1 MEAIMKR
8 TFLFVLL
15 VVAICCQSRAE
26 LSLVVR
32 PLTGADKVTA
42 LHSIGKLVYSGD
54 SLYLY
59 DVRQA
64 LIYQEELVKVGHVR
78 YSDERPPIE
87 VDDKQNVAAQVAV
100 YPNPTADVLY
110 IDKVEAEEVRLY
122 TSDGRLLQVIE
133 ATEGRVEVDMLA
145 YPIGAYVLFCG
156 GEVFTVIKK

>member
-1 MEAIMKR
+1 MKKEI
-8 TFLFVLL
+8 TLLLVLL
-15 VVAICCQSRAE
+15 LSVLAKAE
-26 LSLVVR
+26 MSLVVR

-59 DVRQA
+59 DVRQT

-87 VDDKQNVAAQVAV
+87 VDDKQNVATQVAV